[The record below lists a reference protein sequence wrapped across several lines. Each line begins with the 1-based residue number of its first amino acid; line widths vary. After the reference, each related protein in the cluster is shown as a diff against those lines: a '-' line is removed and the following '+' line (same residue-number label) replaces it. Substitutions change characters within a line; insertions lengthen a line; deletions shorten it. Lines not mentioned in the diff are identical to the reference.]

1 MTLGVGMLGCGFVGF
16 RHASALQAIT
26 RQTDVPV
33 RLVAV
38 CDLDPQRAGVF
49 GETFDAR
56 IEPDH
61 QALLEAEDIQAVYL
75 CTPTATHL
83 PLVKAAASAGK
94 ALFCEKPLGRD
105 LSEAEAVAGA
115 VTSAGVANQVGLVLR
130 SSILYLALRSL
141 LDDLGEV
148 MAVVFRD
155 DQAWP
160 LEDTYGS
167 TWRADPE
174 VAGSGVLL
182 EHSIH
187 DVDLVRWLFG
197 DPEPRGALVRHHA
210 AVKGIEDSVTA
221 LLEVPDG
228 PSITLT
234 TLWHEMTAR
243 RSERRLEVIG
253 TRGRVVVEGDFSGT
267 VEHQRAGG
275 QPVTLEQSAVLE
287 LVARRERFDEDETVL
302 ARQVPLEDLWFARAL
317 LEGRPPTPSIEE
329 GLAAHRTVEGIYRV
343 AASGA

>member
-1 MTLGVGMLGCGFVGF
+1 MSLGIGMLGCGFVGF
-16 RHASALQAIT
+16 RHASALQAIS
-26 RQTDVPV
+26 RQTDLPA

-38 CDLDPQRAGVF
+38 CDLDPRRAAVF

-61 QALLEAEDIQAVYL
+61 QALLAAEDVQAVYI

-83 PLVKAAASAGK
+83 RLVEAAAAAGK
-94 ALFCEKPLGRD
+94 AVFCEKPLGRD

-115 VTSAGVANQVGLVLR
+115 VISAGVANQVGLVLR

-141 LDDLGEV
+141 LGDLGDV
-148 MAVVFRD
+148 MSVVFRD

-160 LEDTYGS
+160 LENTYGS
-167 TWRADPE
+167 TWRADPQ

-187 DVDLVRWLFG
+187 DIDLMRWLFG
-197 DPEPRGALVRHHA
+197 DPEPRWAVVRHHA
-210 AVKGIEDSVTA
+210 GVKGIEDAVTT

-234 TLWHEMTAR
+234 TVWHEMTAR
-243 RSERRLEVIG
+243 RSERRLEVIA

-267 VEHQRAGG
+267 VEHQRGDG
-275 QPVTLEQSAVLE
+275 QPVILDQTAVLE
-287 LVARRERFDEDETVL
+287 LVARHEHFDEEETVL
-302 ARQVPLEDLWFARAL
+302 GRQVPLEDLWFVRAV
-317 LEGRPPTPSIEE
+317 LEGRPPAPAIEE
-329 GLAAHRTVEGIYRV
+329 GLAAHRTVERIYRMAV
-343 AASGA
+343 SGG